1 MARGKK
7 EGRGL
12 TPLQQKFALEYA
24 VDFNAKQAA
33 LRAGYKPGAARG
45 AWRLVKHP
53 EIAKLLGKS
62 LEERRK
68 RAIVTADRVLREYAR
83 IAFADIRRFAEWDP
97 EKVKVRPVSAFSDD
111 DAAAVAELSAGTG
124 RGTRIKL
131 HDKQRALDAIVR
143 HLGLFDPRQTAG
155 DPKARE
161 EAAQRARD
169 KLSRRIGVLADG
181 EEEK

>member
-1 MARGKK
+1 MAREKK
-7 EGRGL
+7 TQGL
-12 TPLQQKFALEYA
+12 TPRQQKFAVEYL
-24 VDFNAKQAA
+24 VDFNATQAA
-33 LRAGYKPGAARG
+33 IRAGYKPGGARN
-45 AWRLVKHP
+45 AWKLVRQP

-83 IAFADIRRFAEWDP
+83 IAFADIRRFAKWGP
-97 EKVKVRPVSAFSDD
+97 ETVKVRPVSAFTDD
-111 DAAAVAELSAGTG
+111 DAAAVAELSAGKG
-124 RGTRIKL
+124 RSTRIKL

-143 HLGLFDPRQTAG
+143 HLGLFDPRHTAG

-169 KLSRRIGVLADG
+169 HLSRRIDALAG
-181 EEEK
+181 EKEK